1 MQEYVDPMVASL
13 RPEPSSPTSPT
24 IAVAATAERQPALRS
39 AQTGRALGR
48 PLSAAQVTAIR
59 SAMRVFVDDDLA
71 RGIEPQRRL
80 YCDGCE
86 RARPAAGFIQYER
99 YAMCN
104 ECATE
109 YEVARARALLASP
122 GQFIRD
128 KRFGEGD
135 FYAL

>member
-1 MQEYVDPMVASL
+1 MVASL
-13 RPEPSSPTSPT
+13 RPEPSTHTTQS
-24 IAVAATAERQPALRS
+24 VAAAGAPGRLAALPS
-39 AQTGRALGR
+39 VLTGRAAGR
-48 PLSAAQVTAIR
+48 PLSAAQVAAIR
-59 SAMRVFVDDDLA
+59 SAMRVFLDDDLS
-71 RGIEPQRRL
+71 RGIESQRRL

-104 ECATE
+104 DCATE
-109 YEVARARALLASP
+109 YEVARARALLSTQ

-135 FYAL
+135 YYAL